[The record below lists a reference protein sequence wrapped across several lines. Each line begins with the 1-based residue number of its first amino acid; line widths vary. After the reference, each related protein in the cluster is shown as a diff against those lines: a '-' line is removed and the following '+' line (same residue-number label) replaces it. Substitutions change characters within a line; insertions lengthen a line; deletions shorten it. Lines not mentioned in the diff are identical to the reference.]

1 MPVNIT
7 HTAVAT
13 GNSRLTGGDLA
24 AFGKSIPAEATVTK
38 IETKKPLDQRD
49 NHRWTIEAEWD
60 EVAQKNWTGPQT
72 R

>member
-1 MPVNIT
+1 MNIT

-13 GNSRLTGGDLA
+13 GNTRLTAGDLA
-24 AFGKSIPAEATVTK
+24 SFAKGIPAESTVRIDTHN
-38 IETKKPLDQRD
+38 PVDQRD

-60 EVAQKNWTGPQT
+60 EVAQKNWTRPQT

>member
-1 MPVNIT
+1 MNIN
-7 HTAVAT
+7 HTAIAT

-24 AFGKSIPAEATVTK
+24 SFAKGIPAESTVRV
-38 IETKKPLDQRD
+38 ETHNPVDQRD

-60 EVAQKNWTGPQT
+60 EVAQKNWTRPQT